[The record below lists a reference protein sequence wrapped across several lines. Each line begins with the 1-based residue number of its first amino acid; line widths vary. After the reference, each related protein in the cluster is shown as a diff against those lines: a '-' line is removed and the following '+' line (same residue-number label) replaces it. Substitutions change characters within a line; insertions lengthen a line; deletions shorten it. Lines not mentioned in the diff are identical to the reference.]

1 MIIFGTKF
9 WAWGSTLTAQMMR
22 CAQCGHS
29 GQFIQKSGMNFI
41 TLYWIIPVIPISGVK
56 KMVQCPNC
64 KARYEDGGALP
75 PSQGP
80 SQGPYGGG
88 SMETHSTPPFS
99 RP

>member
-9 WAWGSTLTAQMMR
+9 WAWGSALTRDIWR

-29 GQFIQKSGMNFI
+29 GQFTLKSGMNFI

-64 KARYEDGGALP
+64 KARYEADSYVP
-75 PSQGP
+75 PPESP
-80 SQGPYGGG
+80 GPYSDPRDGNFN
-88 SMETHSTPPFS
+88 TFA
-99 RP
+99 